1 MLPSSKRKSSST
13 SALSSF
19 TFSIEVVEDLSLAFS
34 IEVVDEEAE
43 EVSAKYRVEEVLVVE
58 VAVDVR

>member
-19 TFSIEVVEDLSLAFS
+19 TFSIEVVEDSALAFS

-43 EVSAKYRVEEVLVVE
+43 EVSAEYKVEEVLVVE
-58 VAVDVR
+58 VAVIFR